1 MIFEQ
6 LFLQATIIL
15 IYKPLLTTHCSH
27 PIANFGHKKRS
38 DLISHF
44 SSAEKEGFEPPVH
57 CCTTVFKTAAFDRSA
72 ISPLQRYNFFFP
84 SKKFYKNFIFIY
96 KQRIINNLQNLKQLF
111 YANKIKIQD
120 KNEIK
125 NITKRLKKMNNL
137 ECKMNNY
144 FQFR

>member
-1 MIFEQ
+1 MSLGQ

-27 PIANFGHKKRS
+27 PIAKKKKR
-38 DLISHF
+38 LVSHF

-120 KNEIK
+120 KNKIK
-125 NITKRLKKMNNL
+125 NITKRLKK
-137 ECKMNNY
+137 
-144 FQFR
+144 